1 MSERID
7 DLGIKNLKIIQN
19 KNYFCFGT
27 DSVLLANFVESNSS
41 KNVILELC
49 SGAGVIPLIMS
60 AKKKYSK
67 IFGVELQDEM
77 FDLFKRNVEYN
88 KLEEKITPIKENIKN
103 VGNIKKYLSKEVD
116 VIVVNPPYKQMG
128 TGILHEK
135 DVKNI
140 ARHEIECTLEDVFE
154 SSLKLLKHKG
164 KLYIVH
170 KPERLADLLVIARKY
185 KFEPKKIQF
194 IYPRIDL
201 KPSIVLIEYTKDGG
215 NELKILEPLIEYN
228 SDNTYTE
235 QFLKIYGLDKKGDEN
250 IG

>member
-7 DLGIKNLKIIQN
+7 DLGINNLKLIQN

-27 DSVLLANFVESNSS
+27 DSTLLANFVESNSS

-49 SGAGVIPLIMS
+49 SGSGVIPIIMS
-60 AKKKYSK
+60 AKKKYNK
-67 IFGVELQDEM
+67 IIGVELQQEM
-77 FDLFKRNVEYN
+77 FELFEKNIKYN
-88 KLEEKITPIKENIKN
+88 NLENSIIPINENIKEYN
-103 VGNIKKYLSKEVD
+103 NIKKIIEKEVD
-116 VIVVNPPYKQMG
+116 IIVVNPPYKAVG

-140 ARHEIECTLEDVFE
+140 ARHEIECTLEDVFL
-154 SSLKLLKHKG
+154 SSSKLLKHKG

-185 KFEPKKIQF
+185 KFEPKKIQLV
-194 IYPRIDL
+194 YPRIDL
-201 KPSIVLIEYTKDGG
+201 KPSIVLIEYIKDGG

-228 SDNTYTE
+228 EKNEYTE
-235 QFLKIYGLDKKGDEN
+235 QFLKIYGLGGNKID
-250 IG
+250 